1 MISINSEAHLSRLG
15 RRLRDA
21 RLKRNEPQREFAV
34 RLGVSIP
41 TLRKMET
48 GNPSVSIGVWV
59 DALDLLDRLSD
70 IDQLLS
76 IETSLFE
83 QYDRTKKKPRQRA
96 SRKRAP

>member
-1 MISINSEAHLSRLG
+1 MFSVNCDEKLRQLG

-48 GNPSVSIGVWV
+48 GDPSVSLGVWV
-59 DALDLLDRLSD
+59 EALDLLDRLSD
-70 IDQLLS
+70 IDHLLAFQQ
-76 IETSLFE
+76 SLFE
-83 QYDRTKKKPRQRA
+83 QYDSSKKKPRQRV
-96 SRKRAP
+96 SRKKMS